1 MVFIPVIVFPVKA
14 NVAVV
19 VLDVAVVVLDV
30 AVVVLVV
37 AVVVLVA
44 VLVNDDVSVDL
55 AVEL

>member
-19 VLDVAVVVLDV
+19 VLDVAVVVL
-30 AVVVLVV
+30 
-37 AVVVLVA
+37 VA

>member
-14 NVAVV
+14 N
-19 VLDVAVVVLDV
+19 VAVVVLDV